1 MARPNGPTSTGAA
14 LVLGGGVAG
23 IQCSLDLAE
32 GGYKVYLVEKSP
44 ALGGHMSQ
52 LDKTFP
58 TNDCS
63 MCTLA
68 PKLVE
73 AGRHLNIEIVT
84 NSELTGLEGTPGDF
98 RAKVYHHARFVDPDI
113 CTSCGECAPVCP
125 VTVADQY
132 NEELGERKAIYKLY
146 PQAIPNT
153 YAVTKKGH
161 SPCKRACAVHT
172 SAQGYV
178 ALIGQER
185 FADAY
190 RVASEPN
197 PFPAVCG
204 RVCTHKC
211 ETDCTRGEVEQPIAI
226 AGLKRFLADY
236 AVGNVALPDPAEVKF
251 AEKVAIVGAG
261 PSGLSCARDLALLG
275 YQTTVFEAKPE
286 PGGMLRFGIPE
297 YRLPKA
303 ALQQDIDRI
312 VALGVDLQ
320 CDKAAGYDFTV
331 DSLLKDGYK
340 AVYLATGLQGGRP
353 LPIPGNDAKGVF
365 TAVDLLRDA
374 TLEKPI
380 DMGKNV
386 IVIGGG
392 DVAFD
397 AGRTAVRL
405 GAEKVTLVCI
415 EDDATMPAS
424 ADEIEEGLAESI
436 SFICS
441 CMPTAVVAG
450 PDGRAA
456 KVEFT
461 ACTLGDADERGW
473 RPPVPLDNSFSELAC
488 DTVVFATGQ
497 GMVDDFSKGARGVK
511 VERNQIV
518 TDKQSQATGRK
529 GVFAGGDA
537 AARGPWTAI
546 EAVAAGRR
554 GARAIHNFLRGEE
567 LLPLDD
573 DQLDEAKPDDDVLRQ
588 TEVMARTTMPQ
599 LPGTARK
606 LTWDEVNTGFS
617 AEQAVAEAKRCLNCA
632 VCSECLECVR
642 ACGPGALLHGERD
655 REFDVEVGA
664 VVLATGFDLY
674 DPGDK
679 GEYGYGRY
687 PDILSALE
695 YERMLSASGPTVG
708 EVKRPS
714 NGEHPKKIAF
724 IQCVG
729 SRDQDHEY
737 CSSVCCMF
745 ANKQAMLTID
755 HVPDCKPDVF
765 LMDMRAQGKG
775 FDAFYERA
783 QNMGVSFIRSRPSY
797 IKEDPASH
805 DLLITWEDEAG
816 ELHTD
821 RYDMVVLSAGLE
833 PARKAQAAAGAL
845 GVALNRHGFCE
856 LHEYAPLDSS
866 REGVY
871 VVGPFGEPKD
881 IPDSVAQASA
891 AAAKVMT
898 GLADSRGTLTV
909 DKEYPDERDVIGEE
923 PRVGVFVCHC
933 GSNIAGVIDVETVAQ
948 YALKLPGVVY
958 ANDTMYTCS
967 SDSLTLIKDM
977 VAEHDLN
984 RVVVASC
991 TPRTHEPI
999 FQDTLREAGLNPFLF
1014 EMANIRDQASWVHRD
1029 HPDEAT
1035 AKAKDLIRMSVAR
1048 ARLLEP
1054 LYKVDVPLTHTAVVI
1069 GGGVAGMTAA
1079 NALGEMGHEVH
1090 LIERDARLGG
1100 RVLELDR
1107 TIKGSHPADF
1117 AAALE
1122 RRVID
1127 NPNVKI
1133 HLDASLAD
1141 FHGFIGNFSSVIAES
1156 DGKRTA
1162 VDHGV
1167 VIVATGSQEAR
1178 PDLYGLGQSNR
1189 IVTGL
1194 DLEHLFT
1201 DDPGRIATTGAVGFI
1216 LCAGSLEEGAAYCS
1230 RTCCQ
1235 QSIKNAIRL
1244 KEADPDR
1251 PVYVWF
1257 KEIRT
1262 FGLLEEYYTRARELG
1277 VVFTRYDN
1285 DAKPEI
1291 VSAGTAANGKPGTPV
1306 RIAYTDPYL
1315 RRRMELPLDLL
1326 VLATPTVASDGASE
1340 LSKMLKV
1347 PLQGD
1352 GFFLE
1357 AHVKLRPVDF
1367 ASEGIFLCGGA
1378 HYPKSIDES
1387 VSQAYAA
1394 AGRAAAILAKP
1405 ALKAGGVVAEVDQDK
1420 CAACLTCVRIC
1431 PYEVPTIDPVAKK
1444 AVIEA
1449 AACQGC
1455 GVCVSE
1461 CPAKAIVLHHYTDAQ
1476 IFAKEEA
1483 LTMEVS

>member
-1 MARPNGPTSTGAA
+1 MANGNGPTSTGAA

-84 NSELTGLEGTPGDF
+84 NSELTGLEGSPGNF
-98 RAKVYHHARFVDPDI
+98 KAKVFHHARFVDPDL

-125 VTVADQY
+125 VVVADQY

-178 ALIGQER
+178 ALIAQER

-211 ETDCTRGEVEQPIAI
+211 ETDCTRGEIEQPIAI
-226 AGLKRFLADY
+226 AGLKRFVSDFALD
-236 AVGNVALPDPAEVKF
+236 NVPLPEPVEATF
-251 AEKVAIVGAG
+251 TEKVAIVGAG

-312 VALGVDLQ
+312 LALGVDLH
-320 CDKAAGYDFTV
+320 CNKAAGADFTV
-331 DSLLKDGYK
+331 DSLLSDGYQ
-340 AVYLATGLQGGRP
+340 AVFLGVGLQGGRP
-353 LPIPGNDAKGVF
+353 LPIPGNDLAGVF

-374 TLEKPI
+374 TLEKPVA
-380 DMGKNV
+380 MGKNV
-386 IVIGGG
+386 VVIGGG

-405 GAEKVTLVCI
+405 GAEKVQLVCI

-424 ADEIEEGLAESI
+424 ADEIEEGLDESI

-461 ACTLGDADERGW
+461 ACTLGEADARGW
-473 RPPVPLDNSFSELAC
+473 RPPVPLDNSFSEIAC
-488 DTVVFATGQ
+488 DIVIFATGQ
-497 GMVDDFSKGARGVK
+497 GMVDDFAGGATGLA

-518 TDKQSQATGRK
+518 IDKQTQATGRA
-529 GVFAGGDA
+529 GVYAGGDA

-567 LLPLDD
+567 LLALDD
-573 DQLDEAKPDDDVLRQ
+573 ESMDEAKPDDDVLAQ
-588 TEVMARTTMPQ
+588 TEIMARLAMPH
-599 LPGTARK
+599 LAGAARK

-632 VCSECLECVR
+632 VCSECMECVR
-642 ACGPGALLHGERD
+642 ACGPGALLHGEHD

-679 GEYGYGRY
+679 SEYGYGRY

-695 YERMLSASGPTVG
+695 YERMLSASGPTIG

-714 NGEHPKKIAF
+714 NGEHPGKIAF

-755 HVPDCKPDVF
+755 HVPGVKPDVF

-775 FDAFYERA
+775 FDAFYQRA
-783 QNMGVSFIRSRPSY
+783 QDMGVNFIRSRPSY
-797 IKEDPASH
+797 IKEDPLTH
-805 DLLITWEDEAG
+805 DLLITWEDETGA
-816 ELHTD
+816 LHTD

-898 GLADSRGTLTV
+898 GLSDSRGTLTV
-909 DKEYPDERDVIGEE
+909 DKEYPTETDVIGVE

-933 GSNIAGVIDVETVAQ
+933 GSNIAGVIDVEGVAE

-1029 HPDEAT
+1029 HPGKAT
-1035 AKAKDLIRMSVAR
+1035 DKAKDLIRMSVAR

-1054 LYKVDVPLTHTAVVI
+1054 LYKVDVPLTHTTVVI

-1079 NALGEMGHEVH
+1079 AALGEMGHEVH
-1090 LIERDARLGG
+1090 LVEREAALGG
-1100 RVLELDR
+1100 RVLELDQ
-1107 TIKGSHPADF
+1107 TIKGSRPADF
-1117 AAALE
+1117 AAALQQ
-1122 RRVID
+1122 RVID

-1133 HLDASLAD
+1133 HLASTLED
-1141 FHGFIGNFSSVIAES
+1141 FHGFIGNFSSVIAS
-1156 DGKRTA
+1156 ADGQRTPI
-1162 VDHGV
+1162 DHGV

-1178 PDLYGLGQSNR
+1178 PDLYSLGQSDK

-1194 DLEHLFT
+1194 ELEHLFAT
-1201 DDPGRIATTGAVGFI
+1201 DQARLAKTDAVGFI
-1216 LCAGSLEEGAAYCS
+1216 LCAGSLEEGANYCS

-1235 QSIKNAIRL
+1235 QSVKNAIRL
-1244 KEADPDR
+1244 KEQDPER

-1257 KEIRT
+1257 KEVRT
-1262 FGLLEEYYTRARELG
+1262 FGLFEEYYTRARELG
-1277 VVFTRYDN
+1277 VIFTRYDN
-1285 DAKPEI
+1285 DSKPEI
-1291 VSAGTAANGKPGTPV
+1291 VSAGSAANGKPGTPV
-1306 RIAYTDPYL
+1306 KVAYTDPYL
-1315 RRRMELPLDLL
+1315 QRRIELPLDLL
-1326 VLATPTVASDGASE
+1326 VLATPTIANDGASE

-1431 PYEVPTIDPVAKK
+1431 PYEVPTIDPVVKK